1 MDGISLNSKDADAGP
16 AGAGG
21 GGQPYRRTTAQ
32 GSAST
37 TPKAG
42 AAGALGKAALLQCPW
57 SRSGGGGIDEAKTS
71 AAEELDG
78 VRAWFERT
86 RDR

>member
-1 MDGISLNSKDADAGP
+1 MDGISLNKDVDAG
-16 AGAGG
+16 GAGG
-21 GGQPYRRTTAQ
+21 PYRRTTQ
-32 GSAST
+32 SAST

-42 AAGALGKAALLQCPW
+42 GGGAKALLQFPW
-57 SRSGGGGIDEAKTS
+57 SRSVGGGIDEAKTS

-78 VRAWFERT
+78 VRAWIERT